1 MPTQSNLYQFPY
13 SNNQAI
19 ISSGGVI
26 VHSKDDTIMLFG
38 KTGVGISTP
47 KEFHVDAPSL
57 TVINSNKIELGLRA
71 STDGSPVLKA
81 NETLAQLSMFFDAV
95 TTFATNVA
103 TVANY
108 SKDAEWQNLKT
119 AANQLSNTAHIVK
132 GQLNTIAAS
141 TVTFTK

>member
-13 SNNQAI
+13 SNNQVI

-26 VHSKDDTIMLFG
+26 IHSKNDTIMLFG

-47 KEFHVDAPSL
+47 KEFHVDAPDL

-71 STDGSPVLKA
+71 STEGSPVLKA
-81 NETLAQLSMFFDAV
+81 TETLAQLTMFFNAV
-95 TTFATNVA
+95 QSFAIKVSVIA
-103 TVANY
+103 AN

-119 AANQLSNTAHIVK
+119 VASQLGNTAKIVNS
-132 GQLNTIAAS
+132 QLNTVAAS
-141 TVTFTK
+141 TITFTK